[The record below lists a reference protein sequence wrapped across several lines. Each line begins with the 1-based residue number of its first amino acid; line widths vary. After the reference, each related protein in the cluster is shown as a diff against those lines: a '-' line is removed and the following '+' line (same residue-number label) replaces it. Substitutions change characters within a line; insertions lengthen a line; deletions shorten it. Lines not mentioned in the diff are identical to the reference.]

1 MDTRPQYQR
10 TYDDF
15 VLQFS
20 RGETTPTQAGEALT
34 RIAAEFPNYNMAMIK
49 AERSFSLVRRDEV
62 CKTDETTGKA
72 ISSAKAETLADASS
86 DAFVYREA
94 KGHVANIEML
104 IGALKFMQKSLEV
117 EFAHGNIA

>member
-1 MDTRPQYQR
+1 MDTKPEYQK

-15 VLQFS
+15 VTHFS
-20 RGETTPTQAGEALT
+20 RGETTPTMAGEALL
-34 RIAAEFPNYNMAMIK
+34 RIAAVFPNYNLAMIK
-49 AERSFSLVRRDEV
+49 AERSFSLVKRDEV
-62 CKTDETTGKA
+62 SKTDEATGKA

-94 KGHVANIEML
+94 RGHVANIEML

-117 EFAHGNIA
+117 EYAHGNIQ